1 VGLRLPAH
9 PLIELIGGDGFDHG
23 NQSDFALIGVLLP
36 VRWTSGGGNRRGLDG
51 FTQMH
56 EASSPGG
63 AGNLP
68 SMRTTDED
76 LLSNRSRWAK
86 GEQLRPIGS
95 ALRLQCSSSVMHVVG
110 LAAYPKRVGQSACH
124 HLLSVLVTWNRSP
137 HAVYAPSASRK
148 PNSEKLPICGNGQ
161 STFINP
167 GGCRALPP
175 TAQLT
180 PGFEC
185 KPVTPGSATVCRLST
200 HRRRPPGRAARTRP
214 P

>member
-9 PLIELIGGDGFDHG
+9 PLIELIDGDGFDHG

-76 LLSNRSRWAK
+76 LLS
-86 GEQLRPIGS
+86 I
-95 ALRLQCSSSVMHVVG
+95 VVG
-110 LAAYPKRVGQSACH
+110 GQRVNNSGPSDQRYACNIAPQSCT
-124 HLLSVLVTWNRSP
+124 LLGWPLIRS
-137 HAVYAPSASRK
+137 
-148 PNSEKLPICGNGQ
+148 G
-161 STFINP
+161 
-167 GGCRALPP
+167 
-175 TAQLT
+175 
-180 PGFEC
+180 
-185 KPVTPGSATVCRLST
+185 
-200 HRRRPPGRAARTRP
+200 
-214 P
+214 